1 MAFRDIV
8 ELNLEDNPAQLL
20 RALGLASKQFEKV
33 KQNIMIR
40 IISRPEIQ
48 MIVLEFRRGEGLYY
62 GEIKRGDTE
71 SYRQTQEQR
80 SQVSGESAGEIRIDL
95 RSQRLAEM
103 MGYSLVR
110 PLSPGGDLSNFYVVQ
125 LPNDP
130 NIRPKPIDGITN
142 YGVSPIR
149 MRR

>member
-62 GEIKRGDTE
+62 GEIKRRDTE

-80 SQVSGESAGEIRIDL
+80 SQISGESTRGDQDRPEKPEIGRDDGVLLSEVPQPRWSLEQFL
-95 RSQRLAEM
+95 RGS
-103 MGYSLVR
+103 VT
-110 PLSPGGDLSNFYVVQ
+110 
-125 LPNDP
+125 
-130 NIRPKPIDGITN
+130 K
-142 YGVSPIR
+142 
-149 MRR
+149 

>member
-80 SQVSGESAGEIRIDL
+80 SQISGESTRGDQDRPEKPEIGRDDGVFSGEVPQPRWGLEQFL
-95 RSQRLAEM
+95 RS
-103 MGYSLVR
+103 SVT
-110 PLSPGGDLSNFYVVQ
+110 
-125 LPNDP
+125 
-130 NIRPKPIDGITN
+130 K
-142 YGVSPIR
+142 
-149 MRR
+149 

>member
-62 GEIKRGDTE
+62 GEIKRRDTE

-80 SQVSGESAGEIRIDL
+80 SQISGESTRGDQDRPEKPEIGRDDGVFVSEVPQSEWGIEQLL
-95 RSQRLAEM
+95 RSSIA
-103 MGYSLVR
+103 
-110 PLSPGGDLSNFYVVQ
+110 
-125 LPNDP
+125 
-130 NIRPKPIDGITN
+130 K
-142 YGVSPIR
+142 
-149 MRR
+149 

>member
-71 SYRQTQEQR
+71 SYRQAQEQR
-80 SQVSGESAGEIRIDL
+80 SQVSGESAGGDQDRPEKSEIGRD
-95 RSQRLAEM
+95 
-103 MGYSLVR
+103 
-110 PLSPGGDLSNFYVVQ
+110 
-125 LPNDP
+125 
-130 NIRPKPIDGITN
+130 DGILLSEVPQPRW
-142 YGVSPIR
+142 GLEQFLRGSIAK
-149 MRR
+149 

>member
-62 GEIKRGDTE
+62 GEIKRRDTE
-71 SYRQTQEQR
+71 SYRQAQEQR
-80 SQVSGESAGEIRIDL
+80 SQISGESTRGNQDRPEKPEIGRDDGVFSGETSEPRWGLEQFL
-95 RSQRLAEM
+95 RGS
-103 MGYSLVR
+103 VT
-110 PLSPGGDLSNFYVVQ
+110 
-125 LPNDP
+125 
-130 NIRPKPIDGITN
+130 K
-142 YGVSPIR
+142 
-149 MRR
+149 